1 MTGSAVTIEARGL
14 ERLHER
20 LNRFGGLHLAEL
32 RTMIGGEI
40 ENQTKR
46 RIAEEKQ
53 SPDGTPWADWSS
65 DYAATRGPG
74 HSLLEAEGYL
84 ANSIAFDV
92 SGAQIEVGTNR
103 VYGAIHQF
111 GGAEVGR
118 AIPARPFLG
127 VSNDNEDDLLALVD
141 AWVDAQL
148 GMT

>member
-1 MTGSAVTIEARGL
+1 MTGAAVTIEARGL
-14 ERLHER
+14 ERLRER
-20 LNRFGGLHLAEL
+20 LNRFAGLHLGEL
-32 RTMIGGEI
+32 RTQIGGEI

-53 SPDGTPWADWSS
+53 SPDGTLWADWSS

-84 ANSIAFDV
+84 ANSITFDV
-92 SGAQIEVGTNR
+92 SGAQIEVGTSR

-127 VSNDNEDDLLALVD
+127 VSSDNEDDLLALID